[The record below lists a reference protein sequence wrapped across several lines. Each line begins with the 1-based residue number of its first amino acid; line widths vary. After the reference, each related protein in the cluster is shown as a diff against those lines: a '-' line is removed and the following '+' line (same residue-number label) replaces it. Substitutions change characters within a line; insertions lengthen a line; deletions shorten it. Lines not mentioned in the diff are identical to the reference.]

1 MVLSARILFRKSG
14 NPYSPRFV
22 ERCVSQ
28 FGPSYNTVVLEIINR
43 SRANLTREVFLTNV
57 ALVMPNF
64 LMTRQGPFYGLRY
77 IREKDRIT
85 GNTRRVRQ
93 CWDIAGKEIRRLKK
107 FIRSNKVHSY
117 QRILVDMAS
126 DDREEVALRL
136 WKIFKML
143 LPICMGKSTLGLVAA
158 SKILFSVFPEVALP
172 VDNTQWRAVFKTV
185 DYSDIIMHMAEEI
198 AWWEKKT
205 GRQLNF
211 CVPDYLEAMTLPA
224 IYNVMAMKARPR
236 QPG

>member
-14 NPYSPRFV
+14 NPYSPRFI

-28 FGPSYNTVVLEIINR
+28 FGASYNSIVLEIINR

-57 ALVMPNF
+57 ALLMPNF
-64 LMTRQGPFYGLRY
+64 LMTRQGPFHGLRY
-77 IREKDRIT
+77 IREKGRIT

-93 CWDIAGKEIRRLKK
+93 CWDIAGKEIRRLKEC
-107 FIRSNKVHSY
+107 IRSNNVHSY
-117 QRILVDMAS
+117 QRILVDMAD
-126 DDREEVALRL
+126 DDREDVALRL

-143 LPICMGKSTLGLVAA
+143 LPICAGKSTLGLVAA
-158 SKILFSVFPEVALP
+158 SKIVFSVFPEVALP
-172 VDNTQWRAVFKTV
+172 VDNTQWGAVFKTV

-205 GRQLNF
+205 GQHLERCL
-211 CVPDYLEAMTLPA
+211 PDDLEIMTLPA
-224 IYNVMAMKARPR
+224 IYNVIAMKARPR
-236 QPG
+236 